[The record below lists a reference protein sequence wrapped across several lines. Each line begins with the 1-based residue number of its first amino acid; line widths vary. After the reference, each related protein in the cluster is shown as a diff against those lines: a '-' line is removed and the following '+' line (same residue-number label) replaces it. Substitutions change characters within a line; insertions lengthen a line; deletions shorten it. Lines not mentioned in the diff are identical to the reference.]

1 MISEEKEF
9 AVCMKQL
16 KEQISALSNSRIHK
30 ESSAAIA
37 ELTSSLFI
45 SNQDIKYQ
53 LLHGADFRDMLDP
66 RDQVLE
72 HSFSFKEVFSEKDL
86 EELGTNFVDSKL
98 FEKILG
104 KIKIFLVETVS
115 NIVSISFKF
124 MCKG

>member
-16 KEQISALSNSRIHK
+16 KEQITALSNSRVHK

-53 LLHGADFRDMLDP
+53 LLHGSDFRDMLDP
-66 RDQVLE
+66 RDQVL
-72 HSFSFKEVFSEKDL
+72 
-86 EELGTNFVDSKL
+86 
-98 FEKILG
+98 
-104 KIKIFLVETVS
+104 
-115 NIVSISFKF
+115 
-124 MCKG
+124 